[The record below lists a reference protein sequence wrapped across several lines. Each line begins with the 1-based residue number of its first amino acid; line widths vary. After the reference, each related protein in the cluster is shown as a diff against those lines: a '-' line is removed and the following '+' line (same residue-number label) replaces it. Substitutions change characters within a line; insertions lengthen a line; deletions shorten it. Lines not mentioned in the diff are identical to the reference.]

1 MEWINIIVSA
11 VCALLGALGGGS
23 VFYFQQNKRLKAAE
37 AQHAEVIAHNEAE
50 NSEVERWRGLAD
62 RSEEQLKQ
70 AREHIV
76 KKNEQVDNL
85 YKRQHELENDV
96 RLLTNKYNSAM
107 QVIDRIRHY
116 YCTNRPCPIGKSIP
130 PEPVTVEQLE
140 QDMLKA
146 GLILPVSTTDNQDD
160 DPQQ

>member
-1 MEWINIIVSA
+1 MEWINVIVSA
-11 VCALLGALGGGS
+11 VCALVGALGGGS

-37 AQHAEVIAHNEAE
+37 AQRAEVDAHNAAE

-76 KKNEQVDNL
+76 KKNEQVDKL
-85 YKRQHELENDV
+85 YREQHRLEDELRV
-96 RLLTNKYNSAM
+96 LTNKYNSAM

-130 PEPVTVEQLE
+130 QEPVTVEQLE
-140 QDMLKA
+140 QDMLRA
-146 GLILPVSTTDNQDD
+146 GLILPVSTSEQN
-160 DPQQ
+160 DPNEYQ

>member
-37 AQHAEVIAHNEAE
+37 AQRAGVIAHNEAE

-70 AREHIV
+70 ASEHIV

-96 RLLTNKYNSAM
+96 RVLTNKYNSAM

-116 YCTNRPCPIGKSIP
+116 YCTNRPCPHWQEYSARTSYRRAVG
-130 PEPVTVEQLE
+130 
-140 QDMLKA
+140 A
-146 GLILPVSTTDNQDD
+146 GYAQGRSNTAREYRQPR
-160 DPQQ
+160 

>member
-23 VFYFQQNKRLKAAE
+23 VFYFQQNRRLKAAE

-62 RSEEQLKQ
+62 RTDEQLKE
-70 AREHIV
+70 ARQHIIL
-76 KKNEQVDNL
+76 KNKQVDNL

>member
-23 VFYFQQNKRLKAAE
+23 VFYLQQNKRLKAAE
-37 AQHAEVIAHNEAE
+37 AQHAEVIARNEAE

-62 RSEEQLKQ
+62 RIDEQLKQ
-70 AREHIV
+70 AREHIIL
-76 KKNEQVDNL
+76 KNKQVDNL

-96 RLLTNKYNSAM
+96 RVLTNKYNSAM

>member
-37 AQHAEVIAHNEAE
+37 AQRAEVIAHNEAE

-62 RSEEQLKQ
+62 RAEENLQE
-70 AREHIV
+70 ARKHIRE
-76 KKNEQVDNL
+76 KNEQVDKL

-96 RLLTNKYNSAM
+96 RVLTNKYNSAM

>member
-1 MEWINIIVSA
+1 MDWINVIVAAICSI
-11 VCALLGALGGGS
+11 VGAFGGS
-23 VFYFQQNKRLKAAE
+23 SVIYFRQNKRLKAAE
-37 AQHAEVIAHNEAE
+37 AQRAEVDAHNAAE

-76 KKNEQVDNL
+76 KKNEQVDKL
-85 YKRQHELENDV
+85 YKEQHRLEDDL
-96 RLLTNKYNSAM
+96 RILTNKYNSAM

-140 QDMLKA
+140 QDMLRA
-146 GLILPVSTTDNQDD
+146 GLILPVSTTEQDNTNEYQ
-160 DPQQ
+160 

>member
-23 VFYFQQNKRLKAAE
+23 VFYFQQNRRLKAAE

-62 RSEEQLKQ
+62 RTDEQLKQ
-70 AREHIV
+70 ACEHIIL
-76 KKNEQVDNL
+76 KNKQVDNL

-96 RLLTNKYNSAM
+96 RVLTNKYNSAM

-146 GLILPVSTTDNQDD
+146 GLILPVSTDNQDD

>member
-1 MEWINIIVSA
+1 MEWINVIVSA

-50 NSEVERWRGLAD
+50 NSEVERWKGISD
-62 RSEEQLKQ
+62 RTEEQLKE
-70 AREHIV
+70 ARQHIQT
-76 KKNEQVDNL
+76 KNEQVDRL

-96 RLLTNKYNSAM
+96 RVLTNKYNSAM
-107 QVIDRIRHY
+107 QVIDRVRHY

-146 GLILPVSTTDNQDD
+146 GLILPVSTTDNQND
-160 DPQQ
+160 DPQ

>member
-37 AQHAEVIAHNEAE
+37 AERAEVIAHNEAE

-70 AREHIV
+70 AREHIQL
-76 KKNEQVDNL
+76 KNKQVDNL
-85 YKRQHELENDV
+85 YKEQHRLENDLRV
-96 RLLTNKYNSAM
+96 LTNKYNSAM
-107 QVIDRIRHY
+107 QVIDRIRGY

-130 PEPVTVEQLE
+130 PEPPSVEQLE
-140 QDMLKA
+140 KDLLKA
-146 GLILPVSTTDNQDD
+146 GLIMPVSVTDHQDD
-160 DPQQ
+160 HEQ

>member
-23 VFYFQQNKRLKAAE
+23 VFYFQQNRRLKAAE

-50 NSEVERWRGLAD
+50 NSEVERWSELAD
-62 RSEEQLKQ
+62 RADEQLKE
-70 AREHIV
+70 ARQHIIL
-76 KKNEQVDNL
+76 KNKQVDNL
-85 YKRQHELENDV
+85 YKRQHELESDV
-96 RLLTNKYNSAM
+96 RVLTNKYNSAM

-130 PEPVTVEQLE
+130 KEPVTVEQLE

>member
-23 VFYFQQNKRLKAAE
+23 VFYFQQNRRLKAAE

-160 DPQQ
+160 DPQ

>member
-1 MEWINIIVSA
+1 MEWINVIVSA
-11 VCALLGALGGGS
+11 VCALVGALGGGS

-37 AQHAEVIAHNEAE
+37 AQRAEVDAHNVAE

-62 RSEEQLKQ
+62 RAEENLQE
-70 AREHIV
+70 ARKHIRE
-76 KKNEQVDNL
+76 KNEQVDKL

-96 RLLTNKYNSAM
+96 RVLTNKYNSAM

-116 YCTNRPCPIGKSIP
+116 YCTNRPCPIGKSLP

-146 GLILPVSTTDNQDD
+146 GLILPVSITDNQDD
-160 DPQQ
+160 DPQ

>member
-23 VFYFQQNKRLKAAE
+23 VFYFQQNRRLKAAE

-146 GLILPVSTTDNQDD
+146 GLILPVSTDNQDD

>member
-1 MEWINIIVSA
+1 MDKYHSLCG
-11 VCALLGALGGGS
+11 VCLARRTGWC
-23 VFYFQQNKRLKAAE
+23 VFYFQQNRRLKAAE

-62 RSEEQLKQ
+62 RTDEQLKQ
-70 AREHIV
+70 AREHIIL
-76 KKNEQVDNL
+76 KNKQVDNL

-130 PEPVTVEQLE
+130 SEPVTVEQLE

>member
-23 VFYFQQNKRLKAAE
+23 VFYFQQNRRLKAAE

>member
-1 MEWINIIVSA
+1 MEWINVIVSA

-37 AQHAEVIAHNEAE
+37 AQRAEVIAHNEAE
-50 NSEVERWRGLAD
+50 NSEVERWKGISD
-62 RSEEQLKQ
+62 RTEEQLKE
-70 AREHIV
+70 ARLHIQT
-76 KKNEQVDNL
+76 KNEQVDRL

-96 RLLTNKYNSAM
+96 RVLTNKYNSAM
-107 QVIDRIRHY
+107 QVIDRVRHY

-146 GLILPVSTTDNQDD
+146 GLILPVSTTDNQND
-160 DPQQ
+160 DPQ

>member
-1 MEWINIIVSA
+1 MEWINVIVSA
-11 VCALLGALGGGS
+11 VCALVGALGGGS

-37 AQHAEVIAHNEAE
+37 AQRAEVDAHNAAE

-62 RSEEQLKQ
+62 RAEENLQE
-70 AREHIV
+70 ARKHIRE
-76 KKNEQVDNL
+76 KNEQVDKL

-96 RLLTNKYNSAM
+96 RVLTNKYNSAM

-116 YCTNRPCPIGKSIP
+116 YCTNRPCPIGKSLP

-146 GLILPVSTTDNQDD
+146 GLILPVSITDNQDD
-160 DPQQ
+160 DPQ

>member
-37 AQHAEVIAHNEAE
+37 ARRAEVIAHNEAE
-50 NSEVERWRGLAD
+50 NSEVERWKGISD
-62 RSEEQLKQ
+62 RTDEQLKE
-70 AREHIV
+70 ARRHIQT
-76 KKNEQVDNL
+76 KNEQVDRL

-96 RLLTNKYNSAM
+96 RVLTNKYNSAM
-107 QVIDRIRHY
+107 QVIDRVRHY

-130 PEPVTVEQLE
+130 SEPVTVEQLE

-160 DPQQ
+160 DPQ

>member
-37 AQHAEVIAHNEAE
+37 AQRAEVIAHNEAE

-96 RLLTNKYNSAM
+96 RVLTNKYNSAM

-130 PEPVTVEQLE
+130 QEPVTVEQLE

-146 GLILPVSTTDNQDD
+146 GLILPVSITDNQDD

>member
-37 AQHAEVIAHNEAE
+37 AQRAEVIAHNEAE
-50 NSEVERWRGLAD
+50 NSEVERWKGISD
-62 RSEEQLKQ
+62 RAEEQLKE
-70 AREHIV
+70 ARLHIQT
-76 KKNEQVDNL
+76 KNEQVDRL

-96 RLLTNKYNSAM
+96 RVLTNKYNSAM
-107 QVIDRIRHY
+107 QVIDRVRHY

-160 DPQQ
+160 DPQ

>member
-1 MEWINIIVSA
+1 MIVSA

-37 AQHAEVIAHNEAE
+37 AQRAEVIAHNEAE
-50 NSEVERWRGLAD
+50 NSEVERWKGISD
-62 RSEEQLKQ
+62 RAEEQLKE
-70 AREHIV
+70 ARRHIQT
-76 KKNEQVDNL
+76 KNEQVDRL

-96 RLLTNKYNSAM
+96 RVLTNKYNSAM
-107 QVIDRIRHY
+107 QVIDRVRHY

-130 PEPVTVEQLE
+130 SEPVTVEQLE

-160 DPQQ
+160 HPQ

>member
-23 VFYFQQNKRLKAAE
+23 VFYFQQNRRLKAAE

-62 RSEEQLKQ
+62 RTDEQLKE
-70 AREHIV
+70 ARQHIIL
-76 KKNEQVDNL
+76 KNKQVDNL

-130 PEPVTVEQLE
+130 KEPVTVEQLE

>member
-37 AQHAEVIAHNEAE
+37 AQRAEVIAHNEAE
-50 NSEVERWRGLAD
+50 NSEVERWKGISD
-62 RSEEQLKQ
+62 RAEEQLKE
-70 AREHIV
+70 ARRHIQT
-76 KKNEQVDNL
+76 KNEQVDRL

-96 RLLTNKYNSAM
+96 RVLTNKYNSAM
-107 QVIDRIRHY
+107 QVIDRVRHY

-130 PEPVTVEQLE
+130 SEPVTVEQLE

-160 DPQQ
+160 NPQ

>member
-11 VCALLGALGGGS
+11 VCALIGALGGGS

-37 AQHAEVIAHNEAE
+37 AQRAEVIAHNEAE
-50 NSEVERWRGLAD
+50 NSEVERWKGISD
-62 RSEEQLKQ
+62 RAEEQLKE
-70 AREHIV
+70 ARQHIQT
-76 KKNEQVDNL
+76 KNEQVDRL

-96 RLLTNKYNSAM
+96 RVLTNKYNSAM
-107 QVIDRIRHY
+107 QVIDRVRHY

-130 PEPVTVEQLE
+130 SEPVTVEQLE

-160 DPQQ
+160 NPQ

>member
-1 MEWINIIVSA
+1 M
-11 VCALLGALGGGS
+11 LGALGGGS

-37 AQHAEVIAHNEAE
+37 AQRAEVIAHNEAE

-62 RSEEQLKQ
+62 RADEQLKQ

-76 KKNEQVDNL
+76 KKNEQVDKL
-85 YKRQHELENDV
+85 YKEQHRLEDNL
-96 RLLTNKYNSAM
+96 RILTNKYNSAM

-116 YCTNRPCPIGKSIP
+116 YCTNRPCPIGQSIP
-130 PEPVTVEQLE
+130 KEPVTVEQLE

-146 GLILPVSTTDNQDD
+146 GLILPVSTDNQDD

>member
-23 VFYFQQNKRLKAAE
+23 VFYFQQNRRLKAAE
-37 AQHAEVIAHNEAE
+37 AQHTEVIAHNEAE

-160 DPQQ
+160 DPQ

>member
-1 MEWINIIVSA
+1 MEWINVIVSA

-37 AQHAEVIAHNEAE
+37 AQRAEVIAHNEAE
-50 NSEVERWRGLAD
+50 NSEVERWKGISDMA
-62 RSEEQLKQ
+62 EEQLKE
-70 AREHIV
+70 ARQHIQT
-76 KKNEQVDNL
+76 KNEQVDRL

-96 RLLTNKYNSAM
+96 RVLTNKYNSAM
-107 QVIDRIRHY
+107 QVIDRVRHY

-130 PEPVTVEQLE
+130 SEPVTVEQLE

-146 GLILPVSTTDNQDD
+146 GLILPVSTTDNQND
-160 DPQQ
+160 DPQ

>member
-1 MEWINIIVSA
+1 MEWINVIVSA

-50 NSEVERWRGLAD
+50 NSEVERWKGISD
-62 RSEEQLKQ
+62 RTEEQLKE
-70 AREHIV
+70 ARRHIQT
-76 KKNEQVDNL
+76 KNEQVDRL

-96 RLLTNKYNSAM
+96 RVLTNKYNSAM
-107 QVIDRIRHY
+107 QVIDRVRHY
-116 YCTNRPCPIGKSIP
+116 YCTNRPCPMGKSIP

-160 DPQQ
+160 NPQ